1 LKINF
6 YLNRIQYKFI
16 LICFLLIVTLDAE
29 EISAF
34 GAGDLSSANPYGLTS
49 VEESIVKNKNK
60 LDKLDSNIKIL
71 NNSLEFISERM
82 DGLNTVIEGDSK
94 KLHTTTNKLKTFI
107 EKYNIDIKFL
117 NKNDNNIKLVM
128 DKLSI
133 DQALLLENQEKL
145 TQNMKTLSNVQK
157 KLQKV
162 INVINL
168 KYVSDNELKSNM
180 NQFVTKKEFEK
191 LLILLDKSPQTTKKS
206 DKDLFGE
213 ANKLYKKHKYAKAML
228 IYSKLLLKNYK
239 PAELNYMIGQIYFNT
254 KKYKKSISFF
264 KASALLRD
272 DAWWMPKLLLNSAI
286 SLENTN
292 DIDNAASFY
301 NILIEKYPKSK
312 EALEAKNILKI
323 DKGKI

>member
-16 LICFLLIVTLDAE
+16 LICFLSIVTLDAE

-34 GAGDLSSANPYGLTS
+34 GAGDLSSPNPYGLTS
-49 VEESIVKNKNK
+49 VEESVLKNKNK
-60 LDKLDSNIKIL
+60 SDKLDTNIKTV
-71 NNSLEFISERM
+71 NNSLESINERM
-82 DGLNTVIEGDSK
+82 DGLNTVIEGDSQ
-94 KLHTTTNKLKTFI
+94 KLHTTTNTLKTFI

-117 NKNDNNIKLVM
+117 NKNDNNIKLTI
-128 DKLSI
+128 DKLST

-145 TQNMKTLSNVQK
+145 TQNMKILNNLQK

-162 INVINL
+162 INSINS
-168 KYVSDNELKSNM
+168 KYVSDNELKSNK
-180 NQFVTKKEFEK
+180 NQFITITEFNRLLISLGKSPIVTKKSQIN
-191 LLILLDKSPQTTKKS
+191 LMD
-206 DKDLFGE
+206 E
-213 ANKLYKKHKYAKAML
+213 ANLLYKDHNYTKAL
-228 IYSKLLLKNYK
+228 SIYNKLLLENYK
-239 PAELNYMIGQIYFNT
+239 PAESNYMIGQIYFNT

-272 DAWWMPKLLLNSAI
+272 NAWWMPKLLLNSAI

-292 DIDNAASFY
+292 DIDSAASFY

>member
-1 LKINF
+1 M
-6 YLNRIQYKFI
+6 YYKFI
-16 LICFLLIVTLDAE
+16 LICFLSIITLEAQ

-34 GAGDLSSANPYGLTS
+34 GAGDLSSPNPYGLTS
-49 VEESIVKNKNK
+49 VEESVLKNKNK
-60 LDKLDSNIKIL
+60 SDKLDTNIKTV
-71 NNSLEFISERM
+71 NNLLELINERM
-82 DGLNTVIEGDSK
+82 DGLNTIIDGDSQ
-94 KLHTTTNKLKTFI
+94 KLHTTTNTLKTFI
-107 EKYNIDIKFL
+107 EKCNIDIKFL
-117 NKNDNNIKLVM
+117 NKNDNNTKLVIN
-128 DKLSI
+128 KLSN

-145 TQNMKTLSNVQK
+145 TKNMKTLNKLQK

-162 INVINL
+162 VNSINS
-168 KYVSDNELKSNM
+168 KYISDTELKSNM

-206 DKDLFGE
+206 DKDLLGE
-213 ANKLYKKHKYAKAML
+213 ANKLYKKHKYAKAIL

-239 PAELNYMIGQIYFNT
+239 PAELNYMIGQIYFNI

-272 DAWWMPKLLLNSAI
+272 NAWWMPKLLLNSAI

-292 DIDNAASFY
+292 DIDSAASFY

>member
-1 LKINF
+1 M
-6 YLNRIQYKFI
+6 YYKFI
-16 LICFLLIVTLDAE
+16 LICFLSIVTLDAE

-34 GAGDLSSANPYGLTS
+34 GAGDLSSPNPYGLTS
-49 VEESIVKNKNK
+49 VEESVLKNKNK
-60 LDKLDSNIKIL
+60 SDKLDTNIKTV
-71 NNSLEFISERM
+71 NNSLESINERM
-82 DGLNTVIEGDSK
+82 DGLNTVIEGDSQ
-94 KLHTTTNKLKTFI
+94 KLHTTTNTLKTFI

-117 NKNDNNIKLVM
+117 NKNDNNIKLTI
-128 DKLSI
+128 DKLST

-145 TQNMKTLSNVQK
+145 TQNMKILNDLQK

-162 INVINL
+162 INSINS

-180 NQFVTKKEFEK
+180 NQFVTITEFNG
-191 LLILLDKSPQTTKKS
+191 LLISLGKSPLVTKKS
-206 DKDLFGE
+206 KINLMDE
-213 ANKLYKKHKYAKAML
+213 ANKLYKDNNYAKALL
-228 IYSKLLLKNYK
+228 IYNKLLLENYK
-239 PAELNYMIGQIYFNT
+239 PAELNYIIGQIYFDT

-272 DAWWMPKLLLNSAI
+272 NAWWMPKLLLNSAI
-286 SLENTN
+286 SLEHTN
-292 DIDNAASFY
+292 DIDSAASFY